1 MRLLTKCKFTPLGF
15 ETVYLFFSSLANF
28 SVNLPRWGLKPVIM
42 GSLLD
47 FLWSFIALF
56 ISCVFAILYQALKG
70 KKGESL
76 PFIPFL
82 TVGTIASL
90 ICMSL

>member
-1 MRLLTKCKFTPLGF
+1 MKQDNKIYTATENMG
-15 ETVYLFFSSLANF
+15 
-28 SVNLPRWGLKPVIM
+28 VNLPRWGLKPVII
-42 GSLLD
+42 GSLLG

-56 ISCVFAILYQALKG
+56 ISCVFAILYQALKD